1 MQEIIQQ
8 VVALL
13 IGSVPTLL
21 LFILLVVS
29 YQLLVQGPLSK
40 TLAERRAR
48 TAGAVEEAHK
58 AISAAEAKTEDYANK
73 LRMARNEVFKVREA
87 RLQQWAQE
95 RDQVLESARK
105 SASQRVADA
114 KVSLLTEADVARK
127 ALLAGADQLAEQVV
141 RAVLPAAAGGS
152 R

>member
-58 AISAAEAKTEDYANK
+58 AISAAESKTEDYAHK

-95 RDQVLESARK
+95 RDQVLEAARK